1 MKRGI
6 HWATMLTLIS
16 MLGGRLDWNGL
27 WASDGPE
34 ATGQPVPTVGTTG
47 VNANL
52 VSAPANV
59 IPASQTSSSAG
70 LPDSFA
76 GAASQAGFQ
85 APTQRLDLGQYG
97 FENKLPPGYI
107 AVNIRHLSS
116 FPFDGDYVYQ
126 SDPFTKPKRL
136 KHPRRTVPADIKAL
150 NGKKVA
156 VLGYMLCFE
165 FQFKGASHFALLR
178 SQAGC
183 CFGTAPLLN
192 EWVDV
197 RMNGLTSLY
206 MDTPVVLMGTLQV
219 KEIREYGNLM
229 GLYSMKGDKLEK
241 AIVKELGPGPN

>member
-1 MKRGI
+1 MPEAAAMKRR
-6 HWATMLTLIS
+6 
-16 MLGGRLDWNGL
+16 LGGPVALLLALLLGGQPDRRGWG
-27 WASDGPE
+27 AAGAPE
-34 ATGQPVPTVGTTG
+34 TTGQPG
-47 VNANL
+47 
-52 VSAPANV
+52 
-59 IPASQTSSSAG
+59 
-70 LPDSFA
+70 SFA

-85 APTQRLDLGQYG
+85 APAQRLDLGQYG

-107 AVNIRHLSS
+107 AVNLRHLSS
-116 FPFDGDYVYQ
+116 FPIDGDHREQ
-126 SDPFTKPKRL
+126 SDPFAKPRRL

-206 MDTPVVLMGTLQV
+206 MDTPVVVMGTLRV

-229 GLYSMKGDKLEK
+229 GLYSMKGDRVEK
-241 AIVKELGPGPN
+241 AVVKELGPGAN